1 MLKTSDIRERL
12 KEIEQFMLDEYKE
25 SREEKK
31 RDWRTYEQR
40 LMHRI
45 KGAMK
50 NLEPLVEEAIK
61 TIKIQRGKG
70 NRPELSLKQRTLL
83 LLLKELFGKSNRM
96 MASMLFAFSLLS
108 GIDVSY
114 KTVERLYSDHEVEMA
129 IHNLHVLMLK
139 KKGVGNVNASGDG
152 TGYSLTIKKHYASEA
167 HKRKEK
173 IKSSPDQKIEGKM
186 KRAFVYS
193 FKMLDLKTG
202 MYVAYGMSMK
212 SEKEA
217 FDKAMEMLTEINK
230 SIVVILESV
239 RLDKYYSSPSYVD
252 RFGNAKVYII
262 PKKNATVRGSHK
274 WKHTMMEFAYDTFP
288 YLGQYYL
295 RNHSE
300 SDFSVD
306 KRWFGWT
313 VEQRRSDRIETA
325 ISCVNVWHNLFRLY
339 GD

>member
-12 KEIEQFMLDEYKE
+12 KDIEQFLLDEYKE
-25 SREEKK
+25 SKEKKK

-40 LMHRI
+40 LMRRI

-50 NLEPLVEEAIK
+50 NLEPLVDEAIK
-61 TIKIQRGKG
+61 TIKVHRSKG
-70 NRPELSLKQRTLL
+70 NKPKLSLKQRTVLL
-83 LLLKELFGKSNRM
+83 LMKELFGKSNRM
-96 MASMLFAFSLLS
+96 MASMLFIFSLLS
-108 GIDVSY
+108 EIEVSY
-114 KTVERLYSDHEVEMA
+114 KTLERLYSDPEVEMA

-139 KKGVGNVNASGDG
+139 KKGVNKVDASGDG

-167 HKRKEK
+167 HKRKNK
-173 IKSSPDQKIEGKM
+173 IKTSPDQKIEGKM
-186 KRAFVYS
+186 KKAFVYS

-202 MYVAYGMSMK
+202 MYVSYGMSMK

-217 FDKAMEMLTEINK
+217 FDKAMEMLAEINK
-230 SIVVILESV
+230 LIVITLESI

-274 WKHTMMEFAYDTFP
+274 WKHTMMEFTYDTLP
-288 YLGQYYL
+288 YLGHYYL

-300 SDFSVD
+300 SDFSAD
-306 KRWFGWT
+306 KRWFGWI

-325 ISCVNVWHNLFRLY
+325 ITCVNVWHNLFRLY